1 MPFKSEK
8 QRRYLWKNEPKIA
21 REWTKAYGSKPVGK
35 KKKEEEKEKIM
46 DEFSFVLKLQRA
58 IKQNLAALSLN
69 VTSGGVDSHE
79 KYKYITGQISALESV
94 LQEISNLLNKKEQEV
109 HDGKVIR
116 IDKDPKPT
124 KG

>member
-1 MPFKSEK
+1 
-8 QRRYLWKNEPKIA
+8 
-21 REWTKAYGSKPVGK
+21 
-35 KKKEEEKEKIM
+35 M

-94 LQEISNLLNKKEQEV
+94 LQEISNLLNKKELYEEK
-109 HDGKVIR
+109 DGNVVR
-116 IDKDPKPT
+116 IDKEPGKPGNT
-124 KG
+124 KS

>member
-1 MPFKSEK
+1 ME
-8 QRRYLWKNEPKIA
+8 NE
-21 REWTKAYGSKPVGK
+21 
-35 KKKEEEKEKIM
+35 
-46 DEFSFVLKLQRA
+46 FVFIHKLQRA

-94 LQEISNLLNKKEQEV
+94 LQEISNLLTKKEHEQNE
-109 HDGKVIR
+109 GKVVR
-116 IDKDPKPT
+116 IDKDPRPT